1 MFNGYHF
8 RRCFFMDETM
18 TIREAALF
26 LGVTTQAVDLAV
38 RAGALPLVA
47 GASPRRIARR
57 DLEAYQARKAA
68 RAAATFER
76 RRAIA
81 QAWGVIAGDAG

>member
-1 MFNGYHF
+1 
-8 RRCFFMDETM
+8 MDEQTL

-38 RAGALPLVA
+38 RAGALPLVP
-47 GASPRRIARR
+47 GTSPRRIARH

-81 QAWGVIAGDAG
+81 QAWGVITGDAG

>member
-1 MFNGYHF
+1 
-8 RRCFFMDETM
+8 MDEQTM

-68 RAAATFER
+68 RKAATFER